1 MKNPNITGFIKL
13 PTKKKKEKSY
23 KLYNILTCPI
33 TRSESLPKPKRITR
47 RENSGKSKKKR
58 RYFDDEKKKRRN
70 QERDGYL
77 GKKKEK
83 ENWKDKSRKT
93 LCLQTNCHVND

>member
-1 MKNPNITGFIKL
+1 MLNWDEKSKHHRIHKIAN
-13 PTKKKKEKSY
+13 KKKNEKSY

-58 RYFDDEKKKRRN
+58 RYFDDEKKKRN

-83 ENWKDKSRKT
+83 ENWKDKESKDFVSA
-93 LCLQTNCHVND
+93 N

>member
-13 PTKKKKEKSY
+13 PTKKKNEKSY

-47 RENSGKSKKKR
+47 RENSGKTKKKR
-58 RYFDDEKKKRRN
+58 RYFDDEKKK
-70 QERDGYL
+70 
-77 GKKKEK
+77 K
-83 ENWKDKSRKT
+83 KSRKRRVFRQEKRERK
-93 LCLQTNCHVND
+93 LKR

>member
-1 MKNPNITGFIKL
+1 MNLCT
-13 PTKKKKEKSY
+13 
-23 KLYNILTCPI
+23 
-33 TRSESLPKPKRITR
+33 KPKRITR

-58 RYFDDEKKKRRN
+58 RYFDDEKKKRN

-93 LCLQTNCHVND
+93 SCLQTNCHVND